1 MSSMH
6 ERLYVVCV
14 LVYVTDH
21 SPVPVRSLLLP
32 TMNNDL
38 TASWLK
44 QNIALYRNSNR
55 VYIDTLAVLEQYPS
69 LRPKTDVYS

>member
-1 MSSMH
+1 
-6 ERLYVVCV
+6 
-14 LVYVTDH
+14 
-21 SPVPVRSLLLP
+21 
-32 TMNNDL
+32 MNNDL

-69 LRPKTDVYS
+69 LRPKTDVYSYSSLVTHSIS